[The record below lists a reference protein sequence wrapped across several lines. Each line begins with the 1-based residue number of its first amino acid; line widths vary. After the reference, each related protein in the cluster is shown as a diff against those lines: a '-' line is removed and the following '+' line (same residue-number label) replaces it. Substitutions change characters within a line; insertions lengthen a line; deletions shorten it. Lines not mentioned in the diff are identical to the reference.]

1 MAELS
6 LQQMQILERLVSRGF
21 AVVAFPLY
29 ANAVG
34 IRKGGCAALVEPL
47 SGGGFRAYGEPCFL
61 LEGNLSVRVN
71 EKGKAWFVW
80 KKLRLEATAERLAEL
95 EKFVAELNLLLE
107 THA

>member
-6 LQQMQILERLVSRGF
+6 LSQMHVLERVVSCGF

-47 SGGGFRAYGEPCFL
+47 AGGGFRVYGEPCL
-61 LEGNLSVRVN
+61 LLDGNLSVRVN

-80 KKLRLEATAERLAEL
+80 KKRRLEASPERLAEL

-107 THA
+107 RHA